1 MTSSTPLQTP
11 AAPSVAT
18 LAKTTVIAL
27 VVAAV
32 ILVTIVLPAEY
43 AIDPV
48 GTGRWLGLTEIASPT
63 LVPVDIAT
71 ARGAALAP
79 VQNGPLDVY
88 PAEFQ
93 FDVFEISLAPYQYV
107 EYKYQ
112 MEKDATMLYSW
123 NATAAVV
130 HDFHGERVAGAA
142 EGPAE
147 ESFDKQ
153 NRRQANGSLTAPFKG
168 IHGWYWENPG
178 AETITV
184 RLTSAGYY
192 TSAIEI
198 RSDRSRRARSLRPL
212 ETLTPLAETSGRVD
226 GQ

>member
-11 AAPSVAT
+11 APPTLAT
-18 LAKTTVIAL
+18 LGKTTAIAI

-71 ARGAALAP
+71 AKGAALAP
-79 VQNGPLDVY
+79 VQNGPAGVY

-93 FDVFEISLAPYQYV
+93 FDVFEISLAPYEYV

-112 MEKDATMLYSW
+112 LEKGATMLYSW

-147 ESFDKQ
+147 ESFDKE

-178 AETITV
+178 AEPITV

-198 RSDRSRRARSLRPL
+198 RSDRSRRMRSLRPL

>member
-11 AAPSVAT
+11 APPSLAT

-71 ARGAALAP
+71 AKGAALAP
-79 VQNGPLDVY
+79 VQNGPLGVY

-93 FDVFEISLAPYQYV
+93 FDVFEISLAPYEYV

-112 MEKDATMLYSW
+112 
-123 NATAAVV
+123 
-130 HDFHGERVAGAA
+130 HGEGRHDAVFVELQPPQWFTTFTGNARLARVRV
-142 EGPAE
+142 P
-147 ESFDKQ
+147 
-153 NRRQANGSLTAPFKG
+153 R
-168 IHGWYWENPG
+168 
-178 AETITV
+178 
-184 RLTSAGYY
+184 
-192 TSAIEI
+192 
-198 RSDRSRRARSLRPL
+198 RRAS
-212 ETLTPLAETSGRVD
+212 TSRTAGRRMAA
-226 GQ
+226 